1 MDTMF
6 LKRQLATQSNAAL
19 PNAHSPLVWQMHR
32 HALLLFYAGAPNC
45 NVHSSVQW
53 LQGVDG
59 PKRVDFLNH
68 HGLAAWWAERL
79 ADESALHN
87 IPNDVSEK
95 IGRAHV

>member
-1 MDTMF
+1 
-6 LKRQLATQSNAAL
+6 
-19 PNAHSPLVWQMHR
+19 MHR

-87 IPNDVSEK
+87 IPNDVSETLVAA
-95 IGRAHV
+95 RRTASVLYLMQSAAL